1 MAQYGFRVLV
11 GSYNLEKENKQ
22 TKTKTKDNYL
32 LQHLWSHV
40 NITRFIGVG
49 SEVKLNQAELKLS
62 LTSTPAAPFR
72 LTDGLTITQ
81 IEVRG
86 HCQT

>member
-1 MAQYGFRVLV
+1 MVFGCWLAHTIEKKKTNRQKPKLKIIICYSTYG
-11 GSYNLEKENKQ
+11 NLWN
-22 TKTKTKDNYL
+22 
-32 LQHLWSHV
+32 HV
-40 NITRFIGVG
+40 NIHRFIDLG

-72 LTDGLTITQ
+72 LTDGLTIIQ

-86 HCQT
+86 HCQM